1 MKTIGLLGGMSWES
15 SAWYYRHLNQ
25 IVKDELGG
33 LHSARCI
40 LHSFDFA
47 EVVALQ
53 EAGRWDKAAELLANA
68 AKGLEANG
76 CDAILICTNT
86 MHVVHPEVQR
96 AVSVPVLHI
105 VDETAAEIRRHS
117 FRTVGLLGTR
127 YTMEQPFY
135 RNRLKHFGIEA
146 LVPEESERA
155 RVHEI
160 IFGELCRGELNPASK
175 AELLRIVEGLRVR
188 GAEGIIM
195 GCTEIPLLLQP
206 GDGPLPLFDTTW
218 IHAKAAVAFALE
230 VKV

>member
-15 SAWYYRHLNQ
+15 TAWYYRHLNET
-25 IVKDELGG
+25 VKDALGG
-33 LHSARCI
+33 LHSAKCI

-53 EAGRWDKAAELLANA
+53 EAGRWDEAAELLAGA
-68 AKGLEANG
+68 AKGLEASG
-76 CDAILICTNT
+76 CGAILICTNT
-86 MHVVHPEVQR
+86 MHVAYAEVQR

-105 VDETAAEIRRHS
+105 VDETAAEVQRHGIRS
-117 FRTVGLLGTR
+117 VGLLGTR

-135 RNRLKHFGIEA
+135 RDRLKRFGIEA
-146 LVPEESERA
+146 IVPEESERA

-175 AELLRIVEGLRVR
+175 AELLRIVEGLRER
-188 GAEGIIM
+188 GAEGIVM

-206 GDGPLPLFDTTW
+206 GDAPLPLFDTTW
-218 IHAKAAVAFALE
+218 IHAKAAVAFALQAGE
-230 VKV
+230 